1 MAAAPDDVT
10 PPATATGGKR
20 RLVLMLLGG
29 LVLLGGAAT
38 AAYVGGL
45 FGTADAAPHYE
56 EAGNAG
62 AADGGD
68 AAAETDAHEDED
80 GTPTASPQV
89 AFIDLPDIIVNL
101 QTRGA
106 RMRFLRLRV
115 ALEVGDEATGQGVRT
130 LIPRLLDSYQLYLR
144 SLTTDDVGGPGGMQR
159 VKEDLLARSN
169 IAVAPAKVADVLLK
183 EMLVQ

>member
-10 PPATATGGKR
+10 PPAPATGGKR
-20 RLVLMLLGG
+20 RVMLMLAGG
-29 LVLLGGAAT
+29 LVLLGGAVT

-56 EAGNAG
+56 EAD
-62 AADGGD
+62 AADLHEG
-68 AAAETDAHEDED
+68 AAAETDAHGDEH
-80 GTPTASPQV
+80 GTGGTAPQV

-115 ALEVGDEATGQGVRT
+115 ALEVGDEADGQSVRT

-159 VKEDLLARSN
+159 LKEDLLARSN